1 MSTNPAISAIE
12 ARIVELMRE
21 RTALSEQV
29 RVVTADSRTLESAAR
44 IMDGRRASLRLSKP
58 RATSDNTQLS
68 LERGALTK
76 AVLEVLRDAAQPLT
90 VMETGQA
97 VLTRLGLPEDAMA
110 KSKLDTKVMSAATSY
125 VQKGTLRRVEREGEL
140 HRLEVAR

>member
-29 RVVTADSRTLESAAR
+29 RVIATDIHTLETAAR
-44 IMDGRRASLRLSKP
+44 IMDGQRTGVRSVKP
-58 RATSDNTQLS
+58 RATNESTKLS
-68 LERGALTK
+68 LERGAFTRG
-76 AVLEVLRDAAQPLT
+76 VLEVLRDAGSPLT

-110 KSKLDTKVMSAATSY
+110 RSKLSTKVMTAATSH
-125 VQKGTLRRVEREGEL
+125 VLKGTLRRIEREGEPF
-140 HRLEVAR
+140 RLEVAR